1 MLCTAP
7 LVAQARGP
15 DTKPLEVSSDL
26 SFIKQTGNTEITTT
40 GFGEKITLRPG
51 WRWTITQYS
60 GLIYGKND
68 GEVKA
73 ESYRTGLNV
82 EMAFSPFIGA
92 YGSVAFERNVFSGLA
107 ARYTYS
113 TGFSAFLVD
122 IPNDRAKLELGLARI
137 NERATTDVVANFFS
151 GRAAGEY
158 RHNFRPGTYVREV
171 IKILPNLRDVR
182 DLRLVNVSEIVAP
195 ISSHIGLKVTYVV
208 KQDYQPEPGF
218 QETDTTLQTGLQ
230 ITF

>member
-15 DTKPLEVSSDL
+15 DTKPLEVPSDL

-40 GFGEKITLRPG
+40 GFGEKITLRPD

-60 GLIYGKND
+60 RLIYGKND

-73 ESYRTGLNV
+73 ESYRTGLKV
-82 EMAFSPFIGA
+82 EM
-92 YGSVAFERNVFSGLA
+92 
-107 ARYTYS
+107 
-113 TGFSAFLVD
+113 AFLVD
-122 IPNDRAKLELGLARI
+122 IPNDRAKIELGLARI

-218 QETDTTLQTGLQ
+218 QETATTLQTGLQ
-230 ITF
+230 ITV